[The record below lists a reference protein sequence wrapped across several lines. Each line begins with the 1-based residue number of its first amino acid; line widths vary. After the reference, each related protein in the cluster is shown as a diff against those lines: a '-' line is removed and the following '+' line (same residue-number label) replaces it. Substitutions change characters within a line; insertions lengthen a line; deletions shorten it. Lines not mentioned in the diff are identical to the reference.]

1 MCREIYHGTRWNTD
15 TRFSAPMVSVSHDIP
30 VFLRDCVTFLH
41 PQVGL
46 ATGIIVQ
53 FFLKVCVNV
62 LWGNFLHQN
71 NFLFNTICIY
81 VVDTLPLLLIAGL
94 EC

>member
-46 ATGIIVQ
+46 ATGIVVQ

-62 LWGNFLHQN
+62 
-71 NFLFNTICIY
+71 
-81 VVDTLPLLLIAGL
+81 
-94 EC
+94 